1 MQIRKRD
8 IEMTSC
14 FTDFVEPVSDL
25 RLRKQQDGDKNVVP
39 PHIKSVYI
47 LQITCNY
54 VILGGLRNQ

>member
-1 MQIRKRD
+1 
-8 IEMTSC
+8 MTSC
-14 FTDFVEPVSDL
+14 ITDFVDPVSDL